1 MLQRWRIVGELTL
14 LLVLC
19 GTPSSFAAS
28 DYYNHNVFDNSVTSD
43 YYYYSGGRS
52 LFPSTLQLHAGQ
64 LPVETKLFYTPPN
77 ALRLQWQSVAGGSW
91 EAEIR
96 VQDIRNRRID
106 LTGDTLYLWCYSPES
121 IPAADLPFIQL
132 EDESHDFTVPV
143 RLGTTALPAKHWT
156 QFKLPLAQFS
166 TASVYEFDPRR
177 LHSVYFSQS
186 SADDVQRTL
195 IVDEI
200 KIDDASVAS
209 QVPDDSRKPTPPH
222 NVRAKGYDRH
232 VDLSWEPS
240 ADDTLQGH
248 IIYRSLA
255 HRRFRPIGIQAAGMN
270 RYIDFIGRS
279 GQQAAYMVRSLD
291 RAYHQSSFSN
301 EVSAS
306 TRELSDDE
314 LLTMLQ
320 EECFRYYWEGSHP
333 VTGAPLENI
342 PGNSR
347 IVATGASGF
356 SIMAMIVGIERG
368 FVTREQGLKRLTAIV
383 NFFEKAPRYHGAFPH
398 FLDGETSEGVP
409 VFGMFDDAS
418 DLVET
423 SFLMEGLLVA
433 RQYFDGQNAAE
444 RALHTKITRLWEG
457 VEWDWFQTNPLKEAL
472 VWHWSPRWSW
482 YIGHRLTGFDETMIT
497 YLLAIASPT
506 HPIPPALYY
515 TGWAGQSPDAV
526 TYRSGWSGTTEGDHY
541 WNGHTYYGIKLDV
554 GVGPGGPLFFTHY
567 SFMGLDPNAV
577 HDRYTNYFENN
588 RNIARINLAY
598 CIANPG
604 HFKGYGSDD
613 WGLTAS
619 DDHLGYSVHEPVIT
633 RDNGTI
639 TPTGAL
645 ASFPYTPDASMAAFK
660 HFYRDLGDRLWGVFG
675 PRDAFNLDH
684 NWFSPIYMGLD
695 QAPIVVMVE
704 NYRTGMIWKLFMS
717 NPEIQAMLPRIQN
730 DPTQSRSPSADP
742 K

>member
-1 MLQRWRIVGELTL
+1 
-14 LLVLC
+14 
-19 GTPSSFAAS
+19 
-28 DYYNHNVFDNSVTSD
+28 
-43 YYYYSGGRS
+43 
-52 LFPSTLQLHAGQ
+52 
-64 LPVETKLFYTPPN
+64 
-77 ALRLQWQSVAGGSW
+77 
-91 EAEIR
+91 
-96 VQDIRNRRID
+96 
-106 LTGDTLYLWCYSPES
+106 
-121 IPAADLPFIQL
+121 
-132 EDESHDFTVPV
+132 
-143 RLGTTALPAKHWT
+143 
-156 QFKLPLAQFS
+156 
-166 TASVYEFDPRR
+166 
-177 LHSVYFSQS
+177 
-186 SADDVQRTL
+186 
-195 IVDEI
+195 
-200 KIDDASVAS
+200 
-209 QVPDDSRKPTPPH
+209 
-222 NVRAKGYDRH
+222 
-232 VDLSWEPS
+232 
-240 ADDTLQGH
+240 
-248 IIYRSLA
+248 
-255 HRRFRPIGIQAAGMN
+255 
-270 RYIDFIGRS
+270 
-279 GQQAAYMVRSLD
+279 
-291 RAYHQSSFSN
+291 
-301 EVSAS
+301 
-306 TRELSDDE
+306 
-314 LLTMLQ
+314 
-320 EECFRYYWEGSHP
+320 
-333 VTGAPLENI
+333 
-342 PGNSR
+342 
-347 IVATGASGF
+347 
-356 SIMAMIVGIERG
+356 
-368 FVTREQGLKRLTAIV
+368 
-383 NFFEKAPRYHGAFPH
+383 
-398 FLDGETSEGVP
+398 
-409 VFGMFDDAS
+409 
-418 DLVET
+418 
-423 SFLMEGLLVA
+423 
-433 RQYFDGQNAAE
+433 
-444 RALHTKITRLWEG
+444 
-457 VEWDWFQTNPLKEAL
+457 
-472 VWHWSPRWSW
+472 
-482 YIGHRLTGFDETMIT
+482 MIT

-730 DPTQSRSPSADP
+730 DPTQSSSPSADP